1 MKNVVL
7 DTGPL
12 VAVLNA
18 RDPEHDKCRDALADF
33 RGQLW
38 TTVPVIAEAMYLVR
52 KHPLGPRTIA
62 EFVAS
67 SRLRIED
74 CAGLGNL
81 ELAVGLI
88 EKYADT
94 PMDFADATL
103 VILAHERRTRSIC
116 TLDRR
121 GFTIYRTLDS
131 QRFTVLP

>member
-1 MKNVVL
+1 MIL

-18 RDPEHDKCRDALADF
+18 NDPEHDRCRQALADF

-38 TTVPVIAEAMYLVR
+38 STVAVITEAMYLVR
-52 KHPLGPRTIA
+52 KHPLGARTIA
-62 EFVAS
+62 EFVAAG
-67 SRLRIED
+67 RLRIED
-74 CAGLGNL
+74 CAGLGKL
-81 ELAVGLI
+81 DLAVGLI

-103 VILAHERRTRSIC
+103 VVLAHERKTRDIC

-121 GFTIYRTLDS
+121 GFTVYRTLDS
-131 QRFTVLP
+131 QRFTVFP